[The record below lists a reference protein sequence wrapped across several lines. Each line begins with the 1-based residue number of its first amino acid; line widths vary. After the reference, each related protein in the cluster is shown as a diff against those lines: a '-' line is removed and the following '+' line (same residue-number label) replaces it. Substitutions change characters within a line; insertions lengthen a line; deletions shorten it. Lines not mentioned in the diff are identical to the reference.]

1 MMSDLPLVS
10 SGDHVRYFDDKA
22 DEISLTHWKS
32 LRYFL
37 FYRFCIAW
45 ILLASLVV
53 DAAPLSSLFSSE
65 RSAFQVLLVVFYL
78 LAASASIV
86 TLHYCGGHFNL
97 QLSLHV
103 LVDVAV
109 FSLLILI
116 GEGLRSAFGAMML
129 VSLAGACLVGHGIL
143 VLFYAALATVA
154 ILLGELFKT
163 IVYGFDIADLFQAGV
178 FSACCFGVGLSA
190 RMIAKRLISNE
201 LLAQR
206 RGIALKNQTLINQR
220 VIEEMHDGVLVL
232 NQNGEIRQH
241 NPRAEHLLGLGEAG
255 GRNLQSYSPDLAMRF
270 FSWRNRPFNEYV
282 LCEAQSSGMN
292 LSVRFLATDSSESD
306 VLVLIEDAERLQER
320 ARQLKLAA
328 LGRLTANI
336 AHEIRNP
343 LSAINHAGALL
354 HENNPGDRLARI
366 ILDNTKR
373 VDHIVSDVLELGRRD
388 KIFQESLDLRLILP
402 NLVEEYDDDKN
413 RASGMVQF
421 EISGVARFMFD
432 RVHFHQIIWNLLGN
446 ALRYSRREKDSIRFV
461 VHDGGKKGEVFLHV
475 RDDGPGIDVGLREQI
490 FEPFFTTHSRGTGL
504 GLYITRE
511 LCEANGAQIKLM
523 DTQAGTD
530 FCISGKATK

>member
-1 MMSDLPLVS
+1 MLDFPISPSLE
-10 SGDHVRYFDDKA
+10 HIRYFDDKA
-22 DEISLTHWKS
+22 DEISLMHWKS

-65 RSAFQVLLVVFYL
+65 RSAFQSMLVVFYL
-78 LAASASIV
+78 LATSAAIV
-86 TLHYCGGHFNL
+86 TLHYYGSHFNL

-109 FSLLILI
+109 FSLLIHL
-116 GEGLRSAFGAMML
+116 GGGLRSALGAMML

-154 ILLGELFKT
+154 ILLGEIFKT
-163 IVYGFDIADLFQAGV
+163 VVYGFDIADLFQAGV
-178 FSACCFGVGLSA
+178 FSACFFGVGLSA
-190 RMIAKRLISNE
+190 RLIAKRLITNE

-220 VIEEMHDGVLVL
+220 VIEEVHDGVLVL
-232 NQNGEIRQH
+232 NQNGDIRQH
-241 NPRAEHLLGLGEAG
+241 NPRAEHLLGLGEAA
-255 GRNLQSYSPDLAMRF
+255 GRSLQSYSPELAARF
-270 FSWRNRPFNEYV
+270 FAWRNRPLDEYV
-282 LCEAQSSGMN
+282 VCRAQTSGMN
-292 LSVRFLATDSSESD
+292 LSARFIATESSEND

-354 HENNPGDRLARI
+354 HEIDPASRLPRI
-366 ILDNTKR
+366 ILDNAMR

-388 KIFQESLDLRLILP
+388 KIFLEPLDLRLILP

-413 RASGMVQF
+413 QASETVLF
-421 EISGVARFMFD
+421 EISGVAKLVFD

-446 ALRYSRREKDSIRFV
+446 ALRYSRKGKGSVRFV
-461 VHDGGKKGEVFLHV
+461 VHDGAKDGEVCLHV
-475 RDDGPGIDVGLREQI
+475 RDDGPGIDAGLREQI

-504 GLYITRE
+504 GLYIARE

-523 DTQAGTD
+523 DTQTGTD